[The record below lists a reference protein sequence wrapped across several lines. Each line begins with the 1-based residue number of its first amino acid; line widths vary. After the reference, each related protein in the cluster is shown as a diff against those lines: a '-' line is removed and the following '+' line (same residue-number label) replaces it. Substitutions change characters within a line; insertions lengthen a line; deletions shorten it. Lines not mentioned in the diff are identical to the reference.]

1 MANDQA
7 WQIGAAIGSKRA
19 DERRAHKQ
27 ALSDQEFEQKANLH
41 AQELQSNREKL
52 SSLDPTKDAKEYA
65 DTQNA
70 LRQNLTDIRD
80 LYHPERHPNAVSR
93 FGHIVTDALKLT
105 NPQQRIQAE
114 AQKREAGIQGDE
126 KLAQGVTASLPFTP
140 ERQALQGVQTDAST
154 KLASFNAAVKNF
166 QAMNPDA
173 TPEQIQSFRN
183 DQIQK
188 MYGSTV
194 SGSWKNVS
202 GKLNGQPASLLF
214 DAKTGKYRLPNR
226 ESVPEE
232 MMSTWVADTN
242 VNESTRADYA
252 KFLETNTDY
261 EKKGGT
267 FESWKAEQAGIGR
280 NRASAA
286 KPETFDK
293 QYQTIL
299 VKEQSGQPLTPDEQ
313 AHKLAWHMWNKERF
327 VDPGV
332 ARMVASGANR
342 YIMVYNPADPENVIP
357 MRAADAAKSGARSPQ
372 SIAFQTDK
380 AITRYMVAGQ
390 GGVNINYFNTA
401 TDHLEILRQAGE
413 ALNNGDY
420 PLFNKYANSFAT
432 ATGAPAPTNFD
443 AVKSAVSGEL
453 SKTFKGTGATD
464 QEIAE
469 INQTINNAQS
479 PQQIQGAIEYYTK
492 LMGSKL
498 GALKG
503 QYDSGKSGRPNFP
516 GGAPT
521 PQGGG
526 SSLPPAARARLK
538 EGLVTTFGNG
548 QKWTL
553 KNGQPEQVQ

>member
-1 MANDQA
+1 MNSYIEGKLAEDRQR
-7 WQIGAAIGSKRA
+7 S
-19 DERRAHKQ
+19 DE
-27 ALSDQEFEQKANLH
+27 EFQQKAALH

-52 SSLDPTKDAKEYA
+52 SSLDKEKNPQEYA
-65 DTQNA
+65 DTENA
-70 LRQNLTDIRD
+70 LRQNLTDIRQ
-80 LYHPERHPNAVSR
+80 LYHPDRHPGAVSR
-93 FGHIVTDALKLT
+93 FGYIVTDALKLT
-105 NPQQRIQAE
+105 NPQQRIQSA

-140 ERQALQGVQTDAST
+140 ERQALQGVQTDAAKT
-154 KLASFNAAVKNF
+154 LASFNAAVKNF

-173 TPEQIQSFRN
+173 TPEQVQSFRN

-188 MYGSTV
+188 MYGTNV
-194 SGSWKNVS
+194 SGSWKQVN
-202 GKLNGQPASLLF
+202 GKLNGQPTNLLF
-214 DAKTGKYRLPNR
+214 DAKTGKYRFPNG

-242 VNESTRADYA
+242 TTESTRTRADYA

-267 FESWKAEQAGIGR
+267 FESWKPDQAGIGR
-280 NRASAA
+280 NRAAAA

-293 QYQTIL
+293 QYQSIL

-313 AHKLAWHMWNKERF
+313 AHKLAWQMWNKETKI
-327 VDPGV
+327 DPGV

-380 AITRYMVAGQ
+380 AITRYMTSGAGGQ
-390 GGVNINYFNTA
+390 NINYFVTA

-420 PLFNKYANSFAT
+420 PLFNKYANNFAT

-464 QEIAE
+464 QEIAV

-479 PQQIQGAIEYYTK
+479 PQQIQGAIEYYKK

-498 GALKG
+498 AALKG
-503 QYDSGKSGRPNFP
+503 QYDAGKSGRPNFP
-516 GGAPT
+516 GAAPT

-526 SSLPPAARARLK
+526 GGSKPKHSLKKAMALPFNQGKSEAQVRADL
-538 EGLVTTFGNG
+538 EAHHYEVV
-548 QKWTL
+548 
-553 KNGQPEQVQ
+553 P